1 MARSCDPAPCFSHL
15 QGDTW
20 CWDAPATDAPAPV
33 ADSVSGGLDS
43 ANGFG
48 GASAPGRGSRAWVVQ
63 EPTTL
68 GSVDADRDALR
79 PVWVL
84 GSLLALVTGIV
95 LAAPERRRRR

>member
-1 MARSCDPAPCFSHL
+1 MLASY
-15 QGDTW
+15 GIKYVY
-20 CWDAPATDAPAPV
+20 APAPV
-33 ADSVSGGLDS
+33 AASVSGGLDS

-48 GASAPGRGSRAWVVQ
+48 GASAPGRGARAWVVQ

-68 GSVDADRDALR
+68 ESLDDHRDPLR

-84 GSLLALVTGIV
+84 ASLLALVTGIV